1 MVEID
6 GILIS
11 DEVWNLNF
19 ECNLKACRG
28 LCCKVGILGAP
39 IDDFEEKRIFS
50 LLEKI
55 SVYLPPQNFLFL
67 QTGISEHFKGKLHI
81 REMGKDRPC
90 PLGFY
95 DETGIL
101 RCSLHRFSEENHL
114 PFEKIK
120 PMWCSLFPL
129 VVVKNQLGWQINV
142 HLLPHCR
149 NIDKPRPIL
158 LTFSRIL
165 EGLFGQSWMKQVAKL
180 YGDLRMK

>member
-19 ECNLKACRG
+19 ECNLKECRG
-28 LCCKVGILGAP
+28 LCCKIGSLGAP
-39 IDDFEEKRIFS
+39 IDDFEEKRISS

-55 SVYLPPQNFLFL
+55 SVYLPSKNYLFL

-81 REMGKDRPC
+81 REMGTDHPC
-90 PLGFY
+90 PLGFL
-95 DETGIL
+95 DGSGIV
-101 RCSLHRFSEENHL
+101 RCSLHKFSEENYL

-129 VVVKNQLGWQINV
+129 LVVKNQLGWQINV
-142 HLLPHCR
+142 HPLPHCR
-149 NIDKPRPIL
+149 TIDNPRPIL
-158 LTFSRIL
+158 LAFSRIL
-165 EGLFGQSWMKQVAKL
+165 EDLFGKDWMKKVVDL
-180 YGDLRMK
+180 YGNLRLR